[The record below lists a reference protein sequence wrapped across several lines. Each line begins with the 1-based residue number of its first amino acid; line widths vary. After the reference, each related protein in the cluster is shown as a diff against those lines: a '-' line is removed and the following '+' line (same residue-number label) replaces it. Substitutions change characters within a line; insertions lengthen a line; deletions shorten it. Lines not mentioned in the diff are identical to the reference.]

1 MSAEFCQ
8 KIPTACQFFIHGIAF
23 DRSSRSFDSIFGIR
37 QYKYRTIVIFSH
49 TSSHKAGK
57 AFMTIRQIDNKHL
70 IPPDICLFH
79 FRHCLIYNAV
89 CHISTTLIQ
98 CFQITCQHICL
109 PPCLCPKQCQCS
121 FCRIQLTTGIQ
132 TRSKNKSD
140 VICLNL
146 FSLQSDTLD
155 QGT

>member
-57 AFMTIRQIDNKHL
+57 AFMIIDNNYYGSGTVYFNDAMPVARSAKMEAAATDTGASL
-70 IPPDICLFH
+70 E
-79 FRHCLIYNAV
+79 
-89 CHISTTLIQ
+89 
-98 CFQITCQHICL
+98 FQDMKIN
-109 PPCLCPKQCQCS
+109 CS
-121 FCRIQLTTGIQ
+121 VNVRFVLE
-132 TRSKNKSD
+132 
-140 VICLNL
+140 
-146 FSLQSDTLD
+146 
-155 QGT
+155 